1 MATRLP
7 AATAAA
13 RIERS
18 VIATGLTYPALIEAF
33 ERELGRWDPAI
44 GTLLIQ
50 RGASWSEVERDV
62 ERLAGPHGLMIFCRV
77 DQGVLVSLAGTARQ
91 CSLYLV
97 GNPIIA
103 QRILSV
109 DVRACLYVPF
119 RVSIY
124 DDGGPEGAC
133 IAYDWPSSFLAAL
146 GRAELTE
153 LGALLDRKME
163 EVVAAVEITARER
176 SRQ

>member
-1 MATRLP
+1 MGTRLP

-18 VIATGLTYPALIEAF
+18 VVATGLTYPALIGAF
-33 ERELGRWDPAI
+33 ERELGRWDA
-44 GTLLIQ
+44 GAASRLVG
-50 RGASWSEVERDV
+50 RGATWSEVEREV
-62 ERLAGPHGLMIFCRV
+62 ERLAGPHGLMIFLRV
-77 DQGVLVSLAGTARQ
+77 DQGLVVSLAGTARQ

-133 IAYDWPSSFLAAL
+133 IAYDRPSSFLAAL
-146 GRAELTE
+146 GCPELTE
-153 LGALLDRKME
+153 FGVLLDRKME
-163 EVVAAVEITARER
+163 GVLAAVGR
-176 SRQ
+176 